1 MFAQLKEF
9 ITKEN
14 EKLCQN
20 LEVREARLEARL
32 EERLAT
38 KLGAKFEQELDKK
51 IEELKKE
58 TKQEMQEIRE
68 ALFVLEHEHGRKID
82 AIYDALMIHQEKND
96 KMSENIGILDKRT
109 EKNEMNIFN
118 HEKRISA
125 LETVNS

>member
-1 MFAQLKEF
+1 MEEMFAQLKEF

-20 LEVREARLEARL
+20 LEVREARLEERL
-32 EERLAT
+32 ET
-38 KLGAKFEQELDKK
+38 KLGAKFEQQLDKK